1 MTAHHQTPGIPE
13 DAIAL
18 LRADH
23 DTVRE
28 LFRTYGAASDPSTK
42 RAIAALIG
50 RELEIHAE
58 LEATVFYPA
67 FHAVTDDEG
76 KQLIAEAVE
85 AHQTIQEVLEE
96 LHDPDLEDAAFEAC
110 VLRLMTSVEDHMDA
124 EEHAMFPFAAEDL
137 ADQLA
142 DLLDEMQELKRQLLA
157 S

>member
-1 MTAHHQTPGIPE
+1 MTSHHHTPGMPE

-23 DTVRE
+23 DKIRE
-28 LFRTYGAASDPSTK
+28 LFRTYGAASDPPTK
-42 RAIAALIG
+42 REIAALVC

-76 KQLIAEAVE
+76 KQLVAEAVE
-85 AHQTIQEVLEE
+85 AHQTIQECLEE
-96 LHDPDLEDAAFEAC
+96 LHDPDLEAVAFEARA
-110 VLRLMTSVEDHMDA
+110 LRLMTTVEDHMDA

>member
-1 MTAHHQTPGIPE
+1 MATPNHAPGMPE

-23 DTVRE
+23 DKVRD
-28 LFRTYGAASDPSTK
+28 LFRTYDAESDPSTK
-42 RAIAALIG
+42 RAIAALVC

-76 KQLIAEAVE
+76 KQLVAEAVE
-85 AHQTIQEVLEE
+85 AHQTIQECLEE
-96 LHDPDLEDAAFEAC
+96 LHDPDLADVAFEAR
-110 VLRLMTSVEDHMDA
+110 VLRLMTTVEDHMDA
-124 EEHAMFPFAAEDL
+124 EENALFPFAAEDL

-142 DLLDEMQELKRQLLA
+142 DLLDEMQDLKRQLLA